1 MACEFCEK
9 SSLVTDGNCYGC
21 VARYILSMYTTD
33 QMADAIEGLAK
44 KYDLDYQTLR
54 DECAAQF
61 RANRVA

>member
-1 MACEFCEK
+1 MACEYCEK
-9 SSLVTDGNCYGC
+9 SSLATDGNCYGC
-21 VARYILSMYTTD
+21 VARYILRIYTND
-33 QMADAIEGLAK
+33 QVAVAIEGLAK